1 MSFFFVKPQP
11 PEPLP
16 EPPFALDG
24 YAALPAPAE
33 ASIESLRG
41 KLVAHRFSVADWA
54 PGWCVGVVEDQSA
67 RKRTLGQYEV
77 NYGKQFNP
85 AVYLHE
91 LKADQY
97 GPTRN
102 WLLVAEQ

>member
-1 MSFFFVKPQP
+1 M
-11 PEPLP
+11 
-16 EPPFALDG
+16 
-24 YAALPAPAE
+24 
-33 ASIESLRG
+33 
-41 KLVAHRFSVADWA
+41 
-54 PGWCVGVVEDQSA
+54 GVVVEQSS

-91 LKADQY
+91 LNADQY

-102 WLLVAEQ
+102 WLLVAQQ